1 MILTTQRIWLPQGSF
16 TYDINIYFF
25 VLLTPPGSARRMV
38 ALLST
43 PYLQSKV
50 CREEFSLAL
59 ALNLDKTSELQLTS
73 LLVEELGN
81 LPVWCSEPLPVECVS
96 AEGINEEQIKA
107 VCEDL
112 VQGLTG
118 TLQEFNGGAFCC
130 TCKDVVYQA
139 YRSPNSFL
147 DSKNI
152 VEYLSNE
159 MILNKTY
166 YRCHSN
172 CI

>member
-1 MILTTQRIWLPQGSF
+1 
-16 TYDINIYFF
+16 
-25 VLLTPPGSARRMV
+25 MV

-118 TLQEFNGGAFCC
+118 TL
-130 TCKDVVYQA
+130 
-139 YRSPNSFL
+139 
-147 DSKNI
+147 
-152 VEYLSNE
+152 
-159 MILNKTY
+159 
-166 YRCHSN
+166 
-172 CI
+172 